1 MKSIDEYPHG
11 GTQPL
16 GRPKNPENCRHGQ
29 CLELQLLTGR
39 NRCAYCGVDLT
50 HDYHTWLLM
59 SVDHVVLRQ
68 DAVRLHVPKD
78 LYEDFTNLVL
88 CCSGCNGFANRYEV
102 PPEIAEPHDD
112 WTPEDFYRVRDDVY
126 RDKYVKIAKRREE
139 EMAFFDG
146 KPWGHQDED

>member
-1 MKSIDEYPHG
+1 MMSFDEYPHG

-88 CCSGCNGFANRYEV
+88 CCSGCNGFGSRYKV
-102 PPEIAEPHDD
+102 PPEITEPDEG
-112 WTPEDFYRVRDDVY
+112 WTPEEFYKLRDHVY
-126 RDKYVKIAKRREE
+126 RDKYVKIARRREE

-146 KPWGHQDED
+146 KPWDREH